1 MAEVKVISK
10 KKKLI
15 ATFIIMLI
23 LVFLFNRAMYWT
35 EFSTWKNK
43 VLVAVISLA
52 GVIVVPLFLTYVKSV
67 SDYIDMF
74 ISNKI
79 KQIKALKDNWEK
91 VLLYTALFVVIIVAA
106 VLLEKL
112 ILSRVYGGYSYLRMY
127 FCMSTG
133 ILIFAL
139 VLCGKIAYKRVEV
152 VFAVAALIM
161 GLTYIMVSPRHLLV
175 TWDDET
181 HYLRSVSLADVFDNT
196 KFNAEGS
203 FYDSQPATY
212 MYTQGDL
219 TKEEFDAIL
228 SNVEY
233 EYSQKYTNNR
243 FTSEVGKE
251 FVAYIP
257 AAVGIIMGKAL
268 GLSFFQ
274 TFLFSKMV
282 ILCTYVMLMYFAI
295 KKLKNGK
302 ILLAVIGLSTTT
314 MFMASTMSYD
324 YWVIGFTT
332 LGYSFFISEIQ
343 DKDKKLE
350 YRNIIMMNVCFLL
363 GIAPKA
369 IYFVIMFVLLFMP
382 VNKFKDKK
390 QRKIY
395 YAIIIGTAIFLM
407 MTFLLPMLINSP
419 GTGDSRGGSDVNS
432 TEQIKYIL
440 SNPLEY
446 SDTLLNFLK
455 DYLNLDYA
463 SEFISSMA
471 YMGYG
476 KGTAITL
483 MLIAALM
490 YIDRGEEKMRVP
502 YVRAAYFFSAAVC
515 VVLVATALY
524 ISFTAVGADYV
535 AGCQPR
541 YLLPILF
548 PTAYFIGVDGISTKI
563 NKNVMTIA
571 AIGIM
576 TYIFMSNMWTTCF

>member
-15 ATFIIMLI
+15 AAFIIMLI

-302 ILLAVIGLSTTT
+302 TIYFQYLLRKALDDVSIPYIIGDDNLTKYGKRSGITI
-314 MFMASTMSYD
+314 SNLY
-324 YWVIGFTT
+324 
-332 LGYSFFISEIQ
+332 FIKS
-343 DKDKKLE
+343 LE
-350 YRNIIMMNVCFLL
+350 Y
-363 GIAPKA
+363 KA
-369 IYFVIMFVLLFMP
+369 VVFCELEMLYNQTINEENQDYQVNDFVGDL
-382 VNKFKDKK
+382 N
-390 QRKIY
+390 KIY
-395 YAIIIGTAIFLM
+395 MVMNRAIEYL
-407 MTFLLPMLINSP
+407 TFITTFNENSSELIKIL
-419 GTGDSRGGSDVNS
+419 VNS
-432 TEQIKYIL
+432 
-440 SNPLEY
+440 
-446 SDTLLNFLK
+446 
-455 DYLNLDYA
+455 A
-463 SEFISSMA
+463 
-471 YMGYG
+471 
-476 KGTAITL
+476 
-483 MLIAALM
+483 
-490 YIDRGEEKMRVP
+490 
-502 YVRAAYFFSAAVC
+502 
-515 VVLVATALY
+515 
-524 ISFTAVGADYV
+524 
-535 AGCQPR
+535 
-541 YLLPILF
+541 
-548 PTAYFIGVDGISTKI
+548 
-563 NKNVMTIA
+563 NK
-571 AIGIM
+571 
-576 TYIFMSNMWTTCF
+576 